1 MTGDCEP
8 HMGWSHGDIMKGANK
23 AKNDH
28 LGAQYFMLRGM
39 ILKFCQRMKTS
50 KINFRMYMLDARYL
64 PTRLASWKENVGL
77 FDRIEV
83 SAQTDFVLQKHSNIL
98 QMTNACDGI
107 YIGPAAATSAY
118 TPLLKSVAL
127 NPNAV
132 LLLLFQNAVPEM
144 DLKYCILGPSSEER
158 SYLMQCMSEHQYPRY
173 PNPRGEYEQR
183 WHPNILRYQGGLEML
198 RDMET
203 PFEQFA
209 KKVVRRN
216 MLINAGL
223 RPREPYEHSI
233 ISAWLNRMTPGG
245 TKAEFEVKLA
255 KCYAGWARYVE
266 CVKMV

>member
-50 KINFRMYMLDARYL
+50 KINFHMYMLDARYL

-98 QMTNACDGI
+98 QMTNACDRI
-107 YIGPAAATSAY
+107 YIGPAAAISAY
-118 TPLLKSVAL
+118 TPLLKPVAL

-144 DLKYCILGPSSEER
+144 DLKYRILGPSSK
-158 SYLMQCMSEHQYPRY
+158 S
-173 PNPRGEYEQR
+173 
-183 WHPNILRYQGGLEML
+183 
-198 RDMET
+198 D
-203 PFEQFA
+203 
-209 KKVVRRN
+209 
-216 MLINAGL
+216 LIRCN
-223 RPREPYEHSI
+223 
-233 ISAWLNRMTPGG
+233 
-245 TKAEFEVKLA
+245 V
-255 KCYAGWARYVE
+255 
-266 CVKMV
+266 

>member
-23 AKNDH
+23 AKNDY

-39 ILKFCQRMKTS
+39 LLTFGQRMKTF

-144 DLKYCILGPSSEER
+144 DLKYRILGPSSEER
-158 SYLMQCMSEHQYPRY
+158 SYLMQCMSEHQY
-173 PNPRGEYEQR
+173 
-183 WHPNILRYQGGLEML
+183 LRYQGGLEML

-209 KKVVRRN
+209 KKVGRRN

-223 RPREPYEHSI
+223 RPRGPYEHSI
-233 ISAWLNRMTPGG
+233 IYARLNRMTPGG